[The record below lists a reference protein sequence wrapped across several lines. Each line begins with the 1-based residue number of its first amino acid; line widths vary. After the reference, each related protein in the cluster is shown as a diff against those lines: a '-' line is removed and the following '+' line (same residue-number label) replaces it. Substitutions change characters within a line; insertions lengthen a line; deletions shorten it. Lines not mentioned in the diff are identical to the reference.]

1 MRSLLLSLTALLL
14 ALPAAAQLVAPT
26 AIPKGPNPPV
36 VFMDGYQQACP
47 GSFKGT
53 FGNADSV
60 LAASGIAS
68 VFFDNCTV
76 SAPSGRPTIE
86 AMAGGFGTFLFG
98 LKYTDGSAVPQ
109 VDVVMHSMG
118 GLIVRAFLA
127 GKVSLAIGTGGLSGV
142 FTGPTTGPP
151 ALRKGVFLST
161 PHFGTTLASLLGNDV
176 QTAEMSP
183 GSQFLLDLATWNGG
197 LDDLRGL
204 DAIAIVGNAGTG
216 LQTGVRLFDDGVV
229 TLTSGSLGFVRPFRT
244 RVLPVCHV
252 SDPALTPLCA
262 PTLPSVASIPDAA
275 SPVGQIITSFL
286 TGTNAWQGIGTAV
299 EDTASAAETSGLL
312 VGFQD
317 ASGASVAASSATA
330 GTISL
335 SAGAAGFFKEALPA
349 HTDLVV
355 SGKVGAGTSRTTV
368 NLASATS
375 TAVISKP
382 GPVIQGVVPA
392 GSAVFPY
399 AVTSGAY
406 VAVYGHDFS
415 DGTVFTGKLPYPQTL
430 GGVTVTVNGLAA
442 ALQYVGFDQINMIF
456 PNLAPGTATLTVS
469 NALGKATT
477 QVVIA
482 RAVPSIFSLNG
493 FGTEAAAAINAQTGT
508 VVGPSARLKAGT
520 DYVELFLTGLGS
532 TTAKG
537 GLDYAD
543 APVTLTIGGKD
554 CPVTYAGRV
563 PGVPALDQVNCQ
575 IPAGVS
581 GSAVQAVIN
590 AGGRASNVVTLA
602 IQ

>member
-1 MRSLLLSLTALLL
+1 MRSLLLSFTALIL

-76 SAPSGRPTIE
+76 SAASGRPTIE

-127 GKVSLAIGTGGLSGV
+127 GKTAAFQLNPAVYY
-142 FTGPTTGPP
+142 PP
-151 ALRKGVFLST
+151 AIRRGVFLST

-216 LQTGVRLFDDGVV
+216 LQTGVRLFEDGVV

-477 QVVIA
+477 QMVIA

-493 FGTEAAAAINAQTGT
+493 FGTEAAAAINSQTGT

-581 GSAVQAVIN
+581 GAAVQAVIT